1 VRDEAVA
8 EDGNRCTGATGL
20 GFDGGVVAAM
30 GGCGLV
36 RETGGGHRMMQP
48 REKKRG
54 EEKRNEERKKGKE
67 KKRKRKK
74 MKVRKH
80 IGYKKE
86 VYYIF
91 LRNCES

>member
-1 VRDEAVA
+1 MQSCAA
-8 EDGNRCTGATGL
+8 NRGPASDNAAT
-20 GFDGGVVAAM
+20 
-30 GGCGLV
+30 
-36 RETGGGHRMMQP
+36 
-48 REKKRG
+48 G
-54 EEKRNEERKKGKE
+54 EEKGRGKKEIKKEEREKEMKKEERKKKE
-67 KKRKRKK
+67 KRKGQIKKKK

>member
-1 VRDEAVA
+1 
-8 EDGNRCTGATGL
+8 
-20 GFDGGVVAAM
+20 M
-30 GGCGLV
+30 KK
-36 RETGGGHRMMQP
+36 
-48 REKKRG
+48 EKK
-54 EEKRNEERKKGKE
+54 EKK

>member
-54 EEKRNEERKKGKE
+54 EEKRNEERKKGKKGKE

-74 MKVRKH
+74 
-80 IGYKKE
+80 
-86 VYYIF
+86 
-91 LRNCES
+91 

>member
-1 VRDEAVA
+1 MTAAV
-8 EDGNRCTGATGL
+8 GL
-20 GFDGGVVAAM
+20 GFDDGVVAAM
-30 GGCGLV
+30 GMRSCAGN
-36 RETGGGHRMMQP
+36 RGGHRSSDNAATEKE
-48 REKKRG
+48 RE
-54 EEKRNEERKKGKE
+54 EEKRNEERRKKKRKKR

-80 IGYKKE
+80 IGYKWE